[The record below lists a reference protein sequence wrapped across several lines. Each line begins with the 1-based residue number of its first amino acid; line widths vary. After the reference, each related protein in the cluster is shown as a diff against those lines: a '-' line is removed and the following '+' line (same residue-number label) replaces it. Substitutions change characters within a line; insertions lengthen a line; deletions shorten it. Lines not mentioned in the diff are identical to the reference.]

1 MVVSLIVCGA
11 LINTPR
17 QFVVRRRIKKFEGHC
32 LWYDVSKRFVVLR
45 RVDIQCAAVDLFPIR
60 I

>member
-45 RVDIQCAAVDLFPIR
+45 RVDIQCAPVD
-60 I
+60 